1 MSTTSLC
8 TRCGKEPPVT
18 TRAADKIHAMGGPSI
33 PVGICMRCALADP
46 SLREEFIRFA
56 KDRREEFVKR
66 MRGAVARPLEI
77 IDEFV
82 ARLRD

>member
-1 MSTTSLC
+1 
-8 TRCGKEPPVT
+8 
-18 TRAADKIHAMGGPSI
+18 
-33 PVGICMRCALADP
+33 MRCALADP

-56 KDRREEFVKR
+56 KHRREEFVKR